1 MPGWRTSANI
11 WALPR
16 VTPSDTD
23 EELSLDTWMTEQREK
38 STRSLTVSRSW
49 PRTFLFHLF
58 PHPKKRNSI
67 FHGVRAW
74 NEGSTLFYL
83 ISNETTKANL
93 PRSVQQQLPT
103 TEAATAGC
111 CDQWQVCAAAFRYRE
126 LVRNGQSGCFSPLL
140 FLFSPAE
147 GLSDPCSHRRKNKM
161 RRDLSAHDREP
172 ATWSTRCSR
181 YLVAIEDT
189 YSPRS
194 PRKTNQR
201 LFDPFR
207 EIPRPL
213 LLYSLQLC
221 EARINVYYKIRC
233 STRCTGLVNR
243 STTFQQNGALAVS
256 SPSSLQNPL
265 VNSNFLLF
273 SLQRV
278 SFSPDRTKTFI
289 CLFAGGRWMS
299 KS

>member
-1 MPGWRTSANI
+1 M
-11 WALPR
+11 
-16 VTPSDTD
+16 
-23 EELSLDTWMTEQREK
+23 
-38 STRSLTVSRSW
+38 
-49 PRTFLFHLF
+49 
-58 PHPKKRNSI
+58 
-67 FHGVRAW
+67 
-74 NEGSTLFYL
+74 
-83 ISNETTKANL
+83 
-93 PRSVQQQLPT
+93 
-103 TEAATAGC
+103 
-111 CDQWQVCAAAFRYRE
+111 
-126 LVRNGQSGCFSPLL
+126 
-140 FLFSPAE
+140 
-147 GLSDPCSHRRKNKM
+147 
-161 RRDLSAHDREP
+161 
-172 ATWSTRCSR
+172 
-181 YLVAIEDT
+181 AIEDT

-278 SFSPDRTKTFI
+278 FFPRIEPKRSFVCLLVDVGCRNRKRGEKPKFVKFLFFHSSVYRASRGCPDEIFKLPNYFHTGSLFPLIVRFMRKIKFFPGRETRQEFVSALQSSPNLRD
-289 CLFAGGRWMS
+289 
-299 KS
+299 